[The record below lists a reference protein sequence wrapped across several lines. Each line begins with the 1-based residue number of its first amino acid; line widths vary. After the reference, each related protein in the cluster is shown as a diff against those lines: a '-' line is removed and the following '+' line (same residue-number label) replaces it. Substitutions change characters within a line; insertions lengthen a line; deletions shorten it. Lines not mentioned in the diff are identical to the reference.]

1 MVSHYGWLMVHG
13 DVDHPLAWKRGGH
26 IYVSKQDVAD
36 NKVLVAGDIVTF
48 YLYADDQGLGA
59 ESCRLQ
65 QRAATNFKA
74 GVAPRNEDPWHRE
87 SSWAKSNWEDSHPFQ
102 SQRQFQ
108 PWADARCFV
117 PMGFA
122 VTGAPYASM
131 AASPGASANEDF
143 PATSKNR
150 PALEGVA
157 NDGKLPSVGSTGHSD
172 GSCKRCAFFAK
183 GRCQNGV
190 DCSHCHFDHTERLH
204 QRKRRQPRMRS
215 QHQGTHQQW
224 FPEVAPIKD
233 QPPQIDDA
241 LSQDDNETTAPSLSS
256 VSDDDC
262 STSGSAGTCTEV
274 GLTPLPLHS
283 TSYEAS
289 ESESATLPASA
300 KQSQL
305 DEEQTKSPQEC
316 PRPGAHWQHKSLTP
330 SPTSWSAQQRM
341 RKAALA
347 SGRIEVSTADTARM
361 ARALLNKLT
370 QDRFE
375 SLVCQIL
382 ALPLSTPEQL
392 VAVAAEIFEKATTQE
407 CFRSMYVELCVRLDM
422 HLAEQSGSIGGKA
435 FRKALASECQS
446 IFERNL
452 QPADAAL
459 FDGLTGEE
467 RFEVEMKLKT
477 RRLGNM
483 RFIGDLLVRRLLAQ
497 KLMPPIVNELLHG
510 GEAALE
516 SLVALLTVVAP
527 VFEQKSSPY
536 QAPMRDVF
544 ARLRC
549 RKADQELSTRVRFQ
563 LTDLFDSQARG
574 WAPRSR

>member
-1 MVSHYGWLMVHG
+1 MVSHYGWLRVHG

-26 IYVSKQDVAD
+26 IYVSKKDIVD
-36 NKVLVAGDIVTF
+36 NKVLVPGDIVTF

-65 QRAATNFKA
+65 QRAATTFNA
-74 GVAPRNEDPWHRE
+74 GVAPRNEDPQASQHENWHGE
-87 SSWAKSNWEDSHPFQ
+87 SSWAKSNWEDPHQVLCQPQ
-102 SQRQFQ
+102 GQFQ
-108 PWADARCFV
+108 PRADAMCFV
-117 PMGFA
+117 PVCFA
-122 VTGAPYASM
+122 VTSAPCARI
-131 AASPGASANEDF
+131 AVID
-143 PATSKNR
+143 
-150 PALEGVA
+150 
-157 NDGKLPSVGSTGHSD
+157 DGKLPSIGSAGHAD

-204 QRKRRQPRMRS
+204 QRKRRQPRMQS
-215 QHQGTHQQW
+215 QHQGAQQQW
-224 FPEVAPIKD
+224 LPEVVAQDADVFSRTSQVAPLKD

-241 LSQDDNETTAPSLSS
+241 LSQDDGETTAPSLSAL
-256 VSDDDC
+256 SDDDC
-262 STSGSAGTCTEV
+262 STPGCAETSTEV
-274 GLTPLPLHS
+274 GLTPFFP
-283 TSYEAS
+283 TSYE
-289 ESESATLPASA
+289 ES
-300 KQSQL
+300 
-305 DEEQTKSPQEC
+305 DEDQTKSPKDC
-316 PRPGAHWQHKSLTP
+316 PRPVAHWQHKSLTA
-330 SPTSWSAQQRM
+330 SPTSWSAQQRI
-341 RKAALA
+341 RKAALP

-375 SLVCQIL
+375 SLACQIL

-422 HLAEQSGSIGGKA
+422 HLAKQSGAIGGKA
-435 FRKALASECQS
+435 FRRALASECQS
-446 IFERNL
+446 TFERNL
-452 QPADAAL
+452 HPADAAL

-497 KLMPPIVNELLHG
+497 KLMPPIVNELLDG

-527 VFEQKSSPY
+527 FFEQKSSPY
-536 QAPMRDVF
+536 QAHMRDAF

-563 LTDLFDSQARG
+563 LTDLFDAQARG